1 MLALLLLIFGL
12 VVGLVLVPLGLPGLW
27 IMLGSV
33 LAYWMAVP
41 DGSVG
46 LITLL
51 VASTLVVVA
60 EVLEFTIAG
69 RYARKYGGSQR
80 AGWGAMLGGVVGAFV
95 GVPVPVVG
103 SLVGAF
109 AGAFAGAFVAELTVA
124 RAARGEPVQ
133 VATGAL
139 IGRVVAAATKVAFGV
154 AIVALVIFA
163 ALVGRLNGMG

>member
-1 MLALLLLIFGL
+1 MLALLLLTCGL
-12 VVGLVLVPLGLPGLW
+12 LVGLVLVPLGLPGLW

-51 VASTLVVVA
+51 VASALVVVA
-60 EVLEFTIAG
+60 EVLEFTISG
-69 RYARKYGGSQR
+69 RYARKYGGSRR
-80 AGWGAMLGGVVGAFV
+80 AGWGAMLGGVVA
-95 GVPVPVVG
+95 VVG
-103 SLVGAF
+103 SRVGAF
-109 AGAFAGAFVAELTVA
+109 AGAFAGAFVVGLGVGG
-124 RAARGEPVQ
+124 AAGGEPVQ

-154 AIVALVIFA
+154 AIVVLVLFA